1 MNLKNL
7 NIKDNWSVFIDRD
20 GVINR
25 RIIGDYVK
33 RIEDFHFLD
42 GSIDAIV
49 GFQKH
54 FKHIFIVTNQQG
66 VGKGEMT
73 EGDLHKIHNY
83 MLDQITKAGGRVDA
97 IYFCPALKDSGDKC
111 RKPEI
116 GMALQAK
123 KEFPE
128 IDFKKSIMIGD
139 SLSDMAF
146 GKNAGMQTI
155 FIDAQDEGIKPTTS
169 DDMYARLGSLII
181 Q

>member
-7 NIKDNWSVFIDRD
+7 SIKDNWSVFIDRD

-33 RIEDFHFLD
+33 RIEDFHFLE

-49 GFQKH
+49 EFQKH
-54 FKHIFIVTNQQG
+54 FKYIFIVTNQQG
-66 VGKGEMT
+66 VGKGEMM
-73 EGDLHKIHNY
+73 EADLHKIHNY
-83 MLDQITKAGGRVDA
+83 MLDQITKAGGRIDA

-123 KEFPE
+123 NEFPE
-128 IDFKKSIMIGD
+128 IDFSKSIMMGD

-146 GKNAGMQTI
+146 GKNAGMHTI
-155 FIDAQDEGIKPTTS
+155 FIDAQNEGVKPTIADEMFAS
-169 DDMYARLGSLII
+169 LGSVY
-181 Q
+181 